1 MSAKATTVY
10 RCPNKCG
17 DPRYPQPKWTTQAG
31 YDTHMAKCPKSP
43 EAAARKLAESQA
55 AEAKAEADQLAAIA
69 RAKYAIG
76 DTIHFVGYRVVKPT
90 HELRGGRMVRVRYE
104 EVRAY
109 YAATDKVSAI
119 GLIGGALAYNHSVFP
134 SDIHP
139 TLEDAQKAAADR
151 QRGHDEAMKFAREC
165 R

>member
-1 MSAKATTVY
+1 MSAKAATAY

-17 DPRYPQPKWTTQAG
+17 DSRYPQPKWTTQAG
-31 YDTHMAKCPKSP
+31 YDAHMAKCPKSP
-43 EAAARKLAESQA
+43 EAVARKLAESQA
-55 AEAKAEADQLAAIA
+55 AAAKAEADQLAAIA

-76 DTIHFVGYRVVKPT
+76 DTIHFVSYRVVKPT
-90 HELRGGRMVRVRYE
+90 HELRGGRMVKMRYE

-109 YAATDKVSAI
+109 YAATHEVIAI
-119 GLIGGALAYNHSVFP
+119 GLRHGALAYNYIVSP

-139 TLEDAQKAAADR
+139 TLEEAQKAAADR
-151 QRGHDEAMKFAREC
+151 QRGHDEALKFAREC

>member
-1 MSAKATTVY
+1 MSKPKPTTY

-17 DPRYPQPKWTTQAG
+17 DSRYPQPKWTTQAG
-31 YDTHMAKCPKSP
+31 YDAHMTKCPKSP
-43 EAAARKLAESQA
+43 EAVARKLAESQA
-55 AEAKAEADQLAAIA
+55 AAAKAEAAQLAVISRA
-69 RAKYAIG
+69 RYAIG

-109 YAATDKVSAI
+109 YATTDKVNAI
-119 GLIGGALAYNHSVFP
+119 GLNGGALAYNHSVFQ

-139 TLEDAQKAAADR
+139 TLEEAQKAAADR
-151 QRGHDEAMKFAREC
+151 QRGHDEALKFAREC

>member
-1 MSAKATTVY
+1 MTNSNPTTY

-31 YDTHMAKCPKSP
+31 YDAHMAKCPKSP
-43 EAAARKLAESQA
+43 EAVARKLAEF
-55 AEAKAEADQLAAIA
+55 EVDDAKKKADQLEIIA

-76 DTIHFVGYRVVKPT
+76 DTINFVGYRVVKPT
-90 HELRGGRMVRVRYE
+90 HEEKFGRMARVRYE

-109 YAATDKVSAI
+109 YAATYTVRTIRVSWGSAV
-119 GLIGGALAYNHSVFP
+119 YNNDIMP
-134 SDIHP
+134 SNIYP
-139 TLEDAQKAAADR
+139 TLEDAQKAAEDR
-151 QRGHDEAMKFAREC
+151 QRGHDEALKFAREC

>member
-1 MSAKATTVY
+1 MSAKSATAY

-17 DPRYPQPKWTTQAG
+17 DSRYPQPKWTTQAG
-31 YDTHMAKCPKSP
+31 YDAHMAKCPKSP

-55 AEAKAEADQLAAIA
+55 AEAKAEADQLAAVA
-69 RAKYAIG
+69 RAKHKIG

-90 HELRGGRMVRVRYE
+90 HELMGGRMVRVRYE

-109 YAATDKVSAI
+109 YAATDKVSEV
-119 GLIGGALAYNHSVFP
+119 GLSGGALAYNYSVLP

-139 TLEDAQKAAADR
+139 SLEDAQKAAADR
-151 QRGHDEAMKFAREC
+151 QHWHDEANREASLY

>member
-1 MSAKATTVY
+1 MTKETPTTY

-17 DPRYPQPKWTTQAG
+17 DSRYPQPKWTTQAG
-31 YDTHMAKCPKSP
+31 YDAHMAKCPKSP
-43 EAAARKLAESQA
+43 EAVARKLAESQA
-55 AEAKAEADQLAAIA
+55 AAAKAEADSLAAIA

-76 DTIHFVGYRVVKPT
+76 DTIHFVGYRVVKPI
-90 HELRGGRMVRVRYE
+90 HELRGGRMVKMRYE

-109 YAATDKVSAI
+109 YASTDKVSAI
-119 GLIGGALAYNHSVFP
+119 GLSQGALAYNHSVFP
-134 SDIHP
+134 SDVHP

-151 QRGHDEAMKFAREC
+151 QRGHDEALKFAREC

>member
-1 MSAKATTVY
+1 MTTKPTTY

-17 DPRYPQPKWTTQAG
+17 DSRYPQPKWTTQAG
-31 YDTHMAKCPKSP
+31 YDAHMLKCPKST
-43 EAAARKLAESQA
+43 EAVARKLAESSA
-55 AEAKAEADQLAAIA
+55 AAARSEADKAVAISW
-69 RAKYAIG
+69 AKHKIG
-76 DTIHFVGYRVVKPT
+76 DTIHFVGFRVVKPT
-90 HELRGGRMVRVRYE
+90 HEKRGGRMVKVRYE

-119 GLIGGALAYNHSVFP
+119 GLSEGALAYNHSVFP

-151 QRGHDEAMKFAREC
+151 QHGHDEALKFAREC

>member
-1 MSAKATTVY
+1 MTTKTATAY
-10 RCPNKCG
+10 RCLNKCG
-17 DPRYPQPKWTTQAG
+17 DSRYPQPKWTTKAG
-31 YDTHMAKCPKSP
+31 YDAHMAKCPKSP
-43 EAAARKLAESQA
+43 EAVARKLEEAQA
-55 AEAKAEADQLAAIA
+55 AEAKAEAEQLAAIA
-69 RAKYAIG
+69 KAKHKIG

-90 HELRGGRMVRVRYE
+90 HELMGGRMVRVRYE

-109 YAATDKVSAI
+109 YAATHEVIAV
-119 GLIGGALAYNHSVFP
+119 GLSGGALAYNYSIFP

-151 QRGHDEAMKFAREC
+151 QRGHDEALKFAWEC

>member
-1 MSAKATTVY
+1 MRAKAATAY

-17 DPRYPQPKWTTQAG
+17 DSRYPQPKWTTQAG
-31 YDTHMAKCPKSP
+31 YDAHMTKCPKSP
-43 EAAARKLAESQA
+43 EAVAQKLAESQA
-55 AEAKAEADQLAAIA
+55 AAAKAEADQLAAIA